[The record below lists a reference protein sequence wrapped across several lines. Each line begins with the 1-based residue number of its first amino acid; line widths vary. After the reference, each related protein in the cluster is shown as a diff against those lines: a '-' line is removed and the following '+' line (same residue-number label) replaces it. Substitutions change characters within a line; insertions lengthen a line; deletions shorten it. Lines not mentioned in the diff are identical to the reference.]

1 MASEFDAA
9 FSQTFDEQMEK
20 MNQSLEQDVLFALI
34 GDINTGKSTTINALF
49 GADVAPTSGLP
60 GKTVQIK
67 KYSYKKHIKFVD
79 TPGLNDIVQAH
90 SNETTD
96 FYKEADVVLFFLN
109 AAGTVLSD
117 TEAKELEKLAK
128 INKDILIVL
137 NKVDIADDVPS
148 LLHYIQEK
156 TSFRFKVIPLSS
168 KTGFNIEELEDNIAD
183 ILQKKNK
190 ELQFAKALNDKSR
203 IANKWI
209 NRSSL
214 AAASAGAI
222 PVPGSDIVPI
232 TAVQVGLMI
241 KLAKLYEK
249 TITKDRAKE
258 LIVTNLVSNIG
269 RTAFRQLSKFVP
281 GWGSAISAGVAGSLT
296 WSLGKAIKKI
306 YEKGMDLN
314 VETLVHYTKKYK
326 AERDAAKKESN
337 QTPSS

>member
-1 MASEFDAA
+1 MASKFDAA
-9 FSQTFDEQMEK
+9 FNQTFNEQMESI
-20 MNQSLEQDVLFALI
+20 NRSLEEDVLFALI

-60 GKTVQIK
+60 GKTVEIK
-67 KYSYKKHIKFVD
+67 KYAYKEHIQFVD
-79 TPGLNDIVQAH
+79 TPGLNDVVQTH
-90 SNETTD
+90 SQETIT
-96 FYKEADVVLFFLN
+96 FYKDADVVLFFLN
-109 AAGTVLSD
+109 AAGTVLSE
-117 TEAKELEKLAK
+117 TEAKELEKLAT

-156 TSFRFKVIPLSS
+156 TSYRFKVIPLSS
-168 KTGFNIEELEDNIAD
+168 KTGFNLGELEDQIGD

-190 ELQFAKALNDKSR
+190 ELQFAKALKDKSR

-281 GWGSAISAGVAGSLT
+281 GWGSAISAGVAGTLT
-296 WSLGKAIKKI
+296 WSLGKGIKKI
-306 YEKGMDLN
+306 YEQGLDLN
-314 VETLVHYTKKYK
+314 VETLVHYTKKFK
-326 AERDAAKKESN
+326 AERENAK
-337 QTPSS
+337 